1 MSASIRSDHWPAFV
15 SDQAHQSDGLQIPK
29 SDQQF
34 AALIPKGQPP
44 AAQALAQGDHL
55 GDFLQFRGCVETG
68 LKPVIGNPA
77 AQMMDVMQSD
87 VSGKPLKQRRKL
99 EI

>member
-1 MSASIRSDHWPAFV
+1 MSASIRSGHWPAFA

-29 SDQQF
+29 SDQQS

-55 GDFLQFRGCVETG
+55 GDFLQFRSGVEAG
-68 LKPVIGNPA
+68 LQPVVGNPA
-77 AQMMDVMQSD
+77 AQMMHMM
-87 VSGKPLKQRRKL
+87 
-99 EI
+99 